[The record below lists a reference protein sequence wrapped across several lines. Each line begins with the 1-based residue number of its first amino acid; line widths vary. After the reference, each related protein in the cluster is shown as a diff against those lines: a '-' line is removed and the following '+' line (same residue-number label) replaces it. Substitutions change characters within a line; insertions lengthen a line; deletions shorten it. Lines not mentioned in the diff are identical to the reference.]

1 MWDLKTL
8 KRLNEERAQY
18 LRVQMIRDKK
28 DSELKDVED
37 EESQRKRLCLDA
49 RTRTHAG

>member
-18 LRVQMIRDKK
+18 LRVQMIRDKTDGESK
-28 DSELKDVED
+28 GISD
-37 EESQRKRLCLDA
+37 EEAERKRLCLDA

>member
-18 LRVQMIRDKK
+18 LRAQMIQNKTD
-28 DSELKDVED
+28 DESKDVD
-37 EESQRKRLCLDA
+37 NEEAQRKRLCLDA